1 LGEAATKDAL
11 AVSKIGGKVDA
22 IVNSLEAYNP
32 PSPNPVR
39 DPKRKKTTEEEGAN
53 VNSTLAGSMEGRRP
67 DQ

>member
-22 IVNSLEAYNP
+22 IVNSLESHNQ
-32 PSPNPVR
+32 PSPNPMR
-39 DPKRKKTTEEEGAN
+39 DPKRKKTTEEEGSN
-53 VNSTLAGSMEGRRP
+53 VNCNLAGSMEGRRL